1 MTSDQIHYQGA
12 NQYGLRSIWAGRM
25 ETGVAHLF
33 RHKKE
38 AQDVADRLN
47 LRGTGC
53 VEYKVFVFKE

>member
-1 MTSDQIHYQGA
+1 MIKYIIKGRINMGSGRFGQGA
-12 NQYGLRSIWAGRM
+12 WKPVRLTCFA
-25 ETGVAHLF
+25 T
-33 RHKKE
+33 KKE